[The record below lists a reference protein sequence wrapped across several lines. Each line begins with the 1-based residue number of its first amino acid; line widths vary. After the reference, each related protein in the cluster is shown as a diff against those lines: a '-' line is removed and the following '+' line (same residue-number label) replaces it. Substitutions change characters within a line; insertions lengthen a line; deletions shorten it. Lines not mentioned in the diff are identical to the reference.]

1 MWDYGCLDCCCCC
14 CLVSVFFSL
23 IFFIFPLFVARV
35 RSLHFCFPFFSFIS
49 HTMLSL
55 SSTCPLALA
64 HNTGTHEC
72 IFLFFFP
79 WFAWWNEG
87 EERKGGS
94 GLAGEVVFI
103 MVGRM
108 VESWLENKCL
118 VGNGK
123 VGQVRSGQVRSGSRF
138 FVGIE

>member
-1 MWDYGCLDCCCCC
+1 MGVWTVVVVAVWFLCFFLSSFSSSPFLLLGSGHFT
-14 CLVSVFFSL
+14 SVFLFSL
-23 IFFIFPLFVARV
+23 SFPTP
-35 RSLHFCFPFFSFIS
+35 C
-49 HTMLSL
+49 SL
-55 SSTCPLALA
+55 SHQLVPWHWRITLALM
-64 HNTGTHEC
+64 NV
-72 IFLFFFP
+72 FFFFFFP